1 MTKTRPGKTFIILL
15 LGALIAISPFAID
28 MYLPAFSQ
36 IAKDFGTTPALVSF
50 SVASYFIGLAFGQLL
65 YGPLLDRFGRIKPL
79 YYGLTIFILACV
91 GCMQSQT
98 VEALVVFRFIQ
109 AIGGCVAWVAATA
122 MVRDFFPVEESAK
135 IFSLLVLVLGVS
147 PLLAPTIGGFITE
160 ALGWKWVFIALAI
173 IVLLILI
180 VVAIYLPEVHK
191 PDPSVSL
198 KPKPML
204 LTFCS
209 ILINPQFFTYTLAGA
224 FSFSNMF
231 IYVAGSPVIFME
243 LYQVSP
249 QAYGG
254 IFALLSIGFIGGNQL
269 NILLLRR
276 YKSEQ
281 IFGVALIFQ
290 LIIAVVFLIG
300 AYNNWF
306 GLYSTIGMFFLIL
319 SSLGLT
325 YPNSSALALAPFT
338 KNIGSASALL
348 GATQIGVAAVVS
360 SSVGFFNATSS
371 IPITVML
378 ATSAS
383 IAFILLLIGRSI
395 IQRKLELA

>member
-1 MTKTRPGKTFIILL
+1 
-15 LGALIAISPFAID
+15 
-28 MYLPAFSQ
+28 
-36 IAKDFGTTPALVSF
+36 
-50 SVASYFIGLAFGQLL
+50 
-65 YGPLLDRFGRIKPL
+65 
-79 YYGLTIFILACV
+79 
-91 GCMQSQT
+91 MQSQT
-98 VEALVVFRFIQ
+98 VEALVAFRFIQ

-135 IFSLLVLVLGVS
+135 IFSLLVLVLGAS

-173 IVLLILI
+173 LVLLVLI

-191 PDPSVSL
+191 PDPGVSL

-204 LTFCS
+204 LIFYS
-209 ILINPQFFTYTLAGA
+209 ILTNPQFYTYTLAGA

-276 YKSEQ
+276 FKSEQ

-290 LIIAVVFLIG
+290 LLISVVFLIG

-348 GATQIGVAAVVS
+348 GAAQIGVAAFVS

-371 IPITVML
+371 IPITAML
-378 ATSAS
+378 AASAS
-383 IAFILLLIGRSI
+383 IAFILLLIGRQR
-395 IQRKLELA
+395 IQRKFELA

>member
-36 IAKDFGTTPALVSF
+36 IAKDFGTTSARVSL

-98 VEALVVFRFIQ
+98 VEALVAFRFIQ

-135 IFSLLVLVLGVS
+135 IFSLLVLVLGAS

-173 IVLLILI
+173 LVLLVLI

-191 PDPSVSL
+191 PDPTVSL
-198 KPKPML
+198 KPERML
-204 LTFCS
+204 LIFYS
-209 ILINPQFFTYTLAGA
+209 ILTNPQFYTYTLAGA

-249 QAYGG
+249 KAYGG

-276 YKSEQ
+276 FKSEQ

-290 LIIAVVFLIG
+290 LLISVVFLIG

-348 GATQIGVAAVVS
+348 GAAQIGVAAFVS
-360 SSVGFFNATSS
+360 SSVGFLNATSS
-371 IPITVML
+371 IPITAML
-378 ATSAS
+378 AASAS
-383 IAFILLLIGRSI
+383 IAFILLLIGRQR
-395 IQRKLELA
+395 IQRNLELA